1 MGLPRA
7 LHCQA
12 GRPHSD
18 KQIHGGETGEKE
30 KQNGLCTVERGRKGE
45 SNEDIEG
52 YADIGGLL
60 AFWGHGEGHEE

>member
-1 MGLPRA
+1 MGTMRGKVEIL
-7 LHCQA
+7 
-12 GRPHSD
+12 
-18 KQIHGGETGEKE
+18 KGGEGK
-30 KQNGLCTVERGRKGE
+30 E